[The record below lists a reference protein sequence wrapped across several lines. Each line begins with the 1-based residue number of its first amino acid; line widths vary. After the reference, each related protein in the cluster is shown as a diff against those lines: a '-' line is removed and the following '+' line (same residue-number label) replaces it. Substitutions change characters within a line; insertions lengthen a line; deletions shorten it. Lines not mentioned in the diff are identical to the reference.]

1 MAAQTDRVVAAT
13 DSPRKIVNKSVKSIV
28 PLAEEC
34 SYTQFYCEE
43 NIWHLCDHVR
53 RLDPSELSKC
63 YVGFISN
70 NQKCVPLWRQRSGKS
85 EDKLVTWDYSN
96 IFTCVAPSEKDYHVI
111 FMYEP
116 DDRCLVFDLDS
127 DLPFPTYFQKYV
139 TETLRTDQILKP
151 EHHRFFRVIPAS
163 VFLQKF
169 ASDRR
174 HMRKSDGS
182 WLQKPPP
189 YPPIKT
195 AECVHNLDIFISM
208 DSKVGYGT
216 VYNLPDYV
224 RRFYKNL

>member
-1 MAAQTDRVVAAT
+1 MAAQTDRIVAAT
-13 DSPRKIVNKSVKSIV
+13 DSPRKIMNKSSVKSIV

-34 SYTQFYCEE
+34 PYTQFYCEE

-53 RLDPSELSKC
+53 RLETTELTKC
-63 YVGFISN
+63 HVVFISN

-85 EDKLVTWDYSN
+85 EDKLVTWDY
-96 IFTCVAPSEKDYHVI
+96 HVI
-111 FMYEP
+111 FMYEQ

-127 DLPFPTYFQKYV
+127 DLPFPTYFHKYV

-174 HMRKSDGS
+174 HMRKQDGS
-182 WLQKPPP
+182 FLQKPPP
-189 YPPIKT
+189 HPPIKT
-195 AECVHNLDIFISM
+195 AECVHNLEMFISM
-208 DSKVGYGT
+208 DSKIGCGT
-216 VYNLPDYV
+216 VYNLQDYV
-224 RRFYKNL
+224 RRFYKTQ